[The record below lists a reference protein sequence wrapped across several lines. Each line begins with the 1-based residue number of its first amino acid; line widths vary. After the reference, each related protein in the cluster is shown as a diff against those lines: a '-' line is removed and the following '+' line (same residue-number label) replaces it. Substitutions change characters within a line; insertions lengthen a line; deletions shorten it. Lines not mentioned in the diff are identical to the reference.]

1 MTSLALD
8 PVDLTD
14 PASFPDGPPHAFLAR
29 LRAEAPVWWHPDG
42 LRRSG
47 FWVVTRYDDV
57 RAILLQ
63 PTVFIN
69 AKGITI
75 EPGEPAGLGEKETER
90 GQGALSY
97 TDPPQHGPLRKVLA
111 QHFTPSRI
119 RALGPLV
126 RGHADRLVRR
136 LAEAGGGDFVTEV
149 VNPYPLVVLA
159 AVLGLPAETEE
170 ALHRFV
176 GALGDAKS
184 GGEAPGVDDPARAAA
199 TMDFLTAV
207 HELATARLA
216 NPGPDL
222 ISAMVTGTG
231 EGAALAAERIGG
243 ILIQLAIAGQETTRG
258 AGGLGMQVLLEHP
271 QQWARVAADPDLA
284 SAAVE
289 EILRFRPPV
298 QYTRRTAAVP
308 APLSLQEQGQLAKP
322 GDTVYLSIA
331 AANRDPSVFDNADTF
346 DIAAPIRVAIA
357 PVIGRGLALLP
368 GCCLGADGT
377 RTPLR
382 GGRRDRAPDQPCRA
396 RHARPEQSVHPLARG
411 AAGHDLTGYPG
422 IWPASAAEIASSP
435 NRLRTRNSRYGA
447 RVSSLPPSTPRL
459 WPVTHDDSG
468 PAR

>member
-42 LRRSG
+42 LRRDG

-75 EPGEPAGLGEKETER
+75 EPGEPAGLGESEAER

-126 RGHADRLVRR
+126 RGHADRLVQR
-136 LAEAGGGDFVTEV
+136 LADAGGGDFVTEV
-149 VNPYPLVVLA
+149 VDPYPLRVLA
-159 AVLGLPAETEE
+159 AVLGLPAETEQ
-170 ALHRFV
+170 ALHQFV

-184 GGEAPGVDDPARAAA
+184 GAARRPDSTDPARAAA
-199 TMDFLTAV
+199 TIEFLDRRARTGDGADGQPRPRP
-207 HELATARLA
+207 HLGDGHRHRRRGGPGRRAHRRHPHPARHRRATRRPAA
-216 NPGPDL
+216 PAG
-222 ISAMVTGTG
+222 SACRYCWNIPSSGHCVT
-231 EGAALAAERIGG
+231 
-243 ILIQLAIAGQETTRG
+243 
-258 AGGLGMQVLLEHP
+258 
-271 QQWARVAADPDLA
+271 ADPALVP
-284 SAAVE
+284 AAVE

-298 QYTRRTAAVP
+298 QYTRRTAAAE
-308 APLSLQEQGQLAKP
+308 APLSARDDAHTAKA

-331 AANRDPSVFDNADTF
+331 SANRDPDVFDDADTF
-346 DIAAPIRVAIA
+346 DITRPA
-357 PVIGRGLALLP
+357 GRARISSLGVGAHF
-368 GCCLGADGT
+368 CLGAALARLELGQPVH
-377 RTPLR
+377 RR
-382 GGRRDRAPDQPCRA
+382 RRDRPRHQPCRA
-396 RHARPEQSVHPLARG
+396 GQARPQQPVHPLAGRACPSRSDR
-411 AAGHDLTGYPG
+411 AASPGSGRRAPPRSPRRRTACVPG
-422 IWPASAAEIASSP
+422 IPGTE
-435 NRLRTRNSRYGA
+435 RG
-447 RVSSLPPSTPRL
+447 
-459 WPVTHDDSG
+459 
-468 PAR
+468 

>member
-29 LRAEAPVWWHPDG
+29 LRAQAPVWWHPDG
-42 LRRSG
+42 LRRKG
-47 FWVVTRYDDV
+47 FWVVTRYDDL

-69 AKGITI
+69 AQGITI
-75 EPGEPAGLGEKETER
+75 EPGEPAGLGESEAER

-97 TDPPQHGPLRKVLA
+97 ADPPQHGPLRKVLA
-111 QHFTPSRI
+111 QHFTPARI

-136 LAEAGGGDFVTEV
+136 LADAGGGDFVTEV

-159 AVLGLPAETEE
+159 AVLGLPEETER
-170 ALHRFV
+170 ALHQFV
-176 GALGDAKS
+176 GALGDVKS
-184 GGEAPGVDDPARAAA
+184 GGETPDPARAAA

-207 HELATARLA
+207 HDLATARLA

-258 AGGLGMQVLLEHP
+258 AAGLGMQVLLEHP
-271 QQWARVAADPDLA
+271 EQWALVTADPSVA

-298 QYTRRTAAVP
+298 QYTRRTAAVDATLTP
-308 APLSLQEQGQLAKP
+308 REQEHIAKA

-331 AANRDPSVFDNADTF
+331 SANRDPGVFDDADTF
-346 DIAAPIRVAIA
+346 DIMRPAGSPHLSLGV
-357 PVIGRGLALLP
+357 GTHF
-368 GCCLGADGT
+368 CLGA
-377 RTPLR
+377 
-382 GGRRDRAPDQPCRA
+382 A
-396 RHARPEQSVHPLARG
+396 LARLELGHLYG
-411 AAGHDLTGYPG
+411 AV
-422 IWPASAAEIASSP
+422 AEIAP
-435 NRLRTRNSRYGA
+435 RI
-447 RVSSLPPSTPRL
+447 SLAGPATPGL
-459 WPVTHDDSG
+459 SNQFIHSLAGLPVTI
-468 PAR
+468 

>member
-42 LRRSG
+42 LRRKG
-47 FWVVTRYDDV
+47 FWVVTRYDDL

-63 PTVFIN
+63 PSVFIN
-69 AKGITI
+69 GKGITI
-75 EPGEPAGLGEKETER
+75 EPGEPAGLGESETER

-97 TDPPQHGPLRKVLA
+97 ADPPQHGPLRKVLA

-126 RGHADRLVRR
+126 RGHAVRLVQR
-136 LAEAGGGDFVTEV
+136 LADAGGGDFVTEV

-159 AVLGLPAETEE
+159 AVLGLPEETEQ
-170 ALHRFV
+170 ALHQFV
-176 GALGDAKS
+176 GALGDVKS
-184 GGEAPGVDDPARAAA
+184 GGEAPESGDPARTAA
-199 TMDFLTAV
+199 TIDFLTAV

-216 NPGPDL
+216 KPGTDL

-271 QQWARVAADPDLA
+271 EQWALVTADPSRA

-298 QYTRRTAAVP
+298 QYTRRTAAVD
-308 APLSLQEQGQLAKP
+308 APLTPREQGHIANA

-331 AANRDPSVFDNADTF
+331 SANRDPSVFDDADTF
-346 DIAAPIRVAIA
+346 DITRQSGSPHLSLGV
-357 PVIGRGLALLP
+357 GTHF
-368 GCCLGADGT
+368 CLGA
-377 RTPLR
+377 
-382 GGRRDRAPDQPCRA
+382 A
-396 RHARPEQSVHPLARG
+396 LARLELGHLYG
-411 AAGHDLTGYPG
+411 AV
-422 IWPASAAEIASSP
+422 AEIAP
-435 NRLRTRNSRYGA
+435 GI
-447 RVSSLPPSTPRL
+447 SLAG
-459 WPVTHDDSG
+459 PVTPGLSNQFIHSLAG
-468 PAR
+468 LPVTT